1 MSAET
6 QLDRRL
12 AAQPARGSRRWLR
25 LRARVAWRFLTARF
39 SSSLTRRIVVL
50 NLGGLVVL
58 VVGFLL
64 LDQFRADLIEARIQS
79 LTIQADII
87 AAAISASATGDT
99 DSITID
105 PDKLLQL
112 APGESVAPSQS
123 DEDAT
128 QFSINPAL
136 VGPFLRRLVTPTHTR
151 ARIYDSDGRLLLDSR
166 SFSARGAVVRSDLP
180 DASDRSGF
188 ADRVIARLRGIFLTS
203 VAPRADDPWATNGKT
218 MPEVAGALQGKTQSL
233 VRVNDEGETIVSVGV
248 PIQRMMATRG
258 ALQLSTQG
266 GDIDRVI
273 TSARLAQLRFFLVL
287 AVVML
292 VLSLSLANTIA
303 EPVRRLADAAERVRR
318 GIRSRQQIPDF
329 TARSDEIGH
338 LSRAL
343 RDMTQ
348 ALYNRLDAIESFAAD
363 VAHELKNPLTSL
375 RSALETLP
383 RVNAGHSRDRL
394 IAVMQHDVR
403 RLDRLIS
410 DISDASRLDAELA
423 RDEAGPVD
431 VAALLRAVVAMAEDS
446 PRSNG
451 ARVELS
457 VPVRRGRNASA
468 DYFVL
473 GHDSRLAQ
481 VVTNLIDNA
490 CSFSEPGGVV
500 RVALERASARTEPEG
515 EKPFDRVV
523 ITVDDDGPGI
533 PPHALE
539 RIFERFYTDRP
550 NQGFGQNSG
559 LGLSI
564 SRQIVEAHGGR
575 IWACNRP
582 AHSAGVRVGRTGTRQ
597 SRRAGK
603 ARRGRSLC
611 RRTAGVRGMS
621 GAAVAGGA
629 GLHAT
634 AVIHGESGVLILGP
648 SGSGKSALAL
658 ALMARASG
666 AGAFGALIGDDRI
679 YVRKADGRLVA
690 SGAANMAGIIER
702 RMAGLIEVRHERAAI
717 VQLAVELSER
727 RGQWPRMPDDHDGV
741 IVGGVR
747 LPRLALDSGLS
758 VCDQALAVEERLAV
772 LAAENSGRIR
782 ISLEHCAAVHK
793 NGRPEISPP
802 A

>member
-6 QLDRRL
+6 QVQHRL
-12 AAQPARGSRRWLR
+12 SAHAARGRLRWLR
-25 LRARVAWRFLTARF
+25 ARTRIAWRFLTARF

-64 LDQFRADLIEARIQS
+64 LDQFRADLIAARIQS

-112 APGESVAPSQS
+112 APGESVAPSPS

-136 VGPFLRRLVTPTHTR
+136 VGPFLHRLVTPTHTR

-166 SFSARGAVVRSDLP
+166 SFSARGAVLRSDLP
-180 DASDRSGF
+180 DTSERRGFMDRIV
-188 ADRVIARLRGIFLTS
+188 AHLRSLFLTS
-203 VAPRADDPWATNGKT
+203 TAPSAEDPWATNGRT
-218 MPEVAGALQGKTQSL
+218 MPEVGGALQGKTQSL
-233 VRVNDEGETIVSVGV
+233 VRVNHAGETIVSVGV
-248 PIQRMMATRG
+248 PIQHMMATRG
-258 ALQLSTQG
+258 ALLLSTQG

-343 RDMTQ
+343 RDMTR
-348 ALYNRLDAIESFAAD
+348 ALYSRLDAIESFAAD

-394 IAVMQHDVR
+394 IAIMQHDVR

-410 DISDASRLDAELA
+410 DISDASRLDAELT
-423 RDEAGPVD
+423 RGEAAPVD
-431 VAALLRAVVAMAEDS
+431 VAALLRAVVSMAQDS
-446 PRSNG
+446 LRG
-451 ARVELS
+451 GVRVELS
-457 VPVRRGRNASA
+457 IPVRRGKSASA

-500 RVALERASARTEPEG
+500 RVALERTSARRDPE
-515 EKPFDRVV
+515 EKPVDRVV

-550 NQGFGQNSG
+550 SQGFGQNSG

-582 AHSAGVRVGRTGTRQ
+582 AKLANVRVGSPERDNSDEVTR
-597 SRRAGK
+597 
-603 ARRGRSLC
+603 
-611 RRTAGVRGMS
+611 
-621 GAAVAGGA
+621 
-629 GLHAT
+629 H
-634 AVIHGESGVLILGP
+634 
-648 SGSGKSALAL
+648 
-658 ALMARASG
+658 G
-666 AGAFGALIGDDRI
+666 AGARF
-679 YVRKADGRLVA
+679 V
-690 SGAANMAGIIER
+690 
-702 RMAGLIEVRHERAAI
+702 
-717 VQLAVELSER
+717 VEL
-727 RGQWPRMPDDHDGV
+727 
-741 IVGGVR
+741 
-747 LPRLALDSGLS
+747 
-758 VCDQALAVEERLAV
+758 
-772 LAAENSGRIR
+772 
-782 ISLEHCAAVHK
+782 
-793 NGRPEISPP
+793 P
-802 A
+802 AFSA

>member
-6 QLDRRL
+6 QVQHPLS
-12 AAQPARGSRRWLR
+12 AHAARGRRRWLR
-25 LRARVAWRFLTARF
+25 GRARVAWRFLTARF

-64 LDQFRADLIEARIQS
+64 LDQFRADLIEARVQS

-112 APGESVAPSQS
+112 APGDSVAPSPS

-136 VGPFLRRLVTPTHTR
+136 VGPFLHRLVTPTRTR

-166 SFSARGAVVRSDLP
+166 SFSARGAVEHSDLP
-180 DASDRSGF
+180 DASERRGF
-188 ADRVIARLRGIFLTS
+188 ADRIVARLRSLFLTS
-203 VAPRADDPWATNGKT
+203 TAPRAEDPWATNGQT
-218 MPEVAGALQGKTQSL
+218 MPEVAGALLGKTQSL
-233 VRVNDEGETIVSVGV
+233 VRINHLGETIVSVGV
-248 PIQRMMATRG
+248 PIQHMMATRG
-258 ALQLSTQG
+258 VLLLSTQG

-287 AVVML
+287 AIVML

-383 RVNAGHSRDRL
+383 KVNVDHSRDRL
-394 IAVMQHDVR
+394 IAIMQHDVR

-410 DISDASRLDAELA
+410 DISDASRLDAELT
-423 RDEAGPVD
+423 RGEAGPVD
-431 VAALLRAVVAMAEDS
+431 VAALLRAVVSMAQDS
-446 PRSNG
+446 SRDG

-457 VPVRRGRNASA
+457 IPVRRGKNTSA

-481 VVTNLIDNA
+481 VVTNLIENA
-490 CSFSEPGGVV
+490 CSFCEPGGVV
-500 RVALERASARTEPEG
+500 RVALERTSARKEPEG
-515 EKPFDRVV
+515 KQFCDHVV
-523 ITVDDDGPGI
+523 ITVDDDGPGV

-550 NQGFGQNSG
+550 SQGFGQNSG

-564 SRQIVEAHGGR
+564 SRQIVEAHGGL

-582 AHSAGVRVGRTGTRQ
+582 AELASVRVGSLERDDGDEITR
-597 SRRAGK
+597 
-603 ARRGRSLC
+603 
-611 RRTAGVRGMS
+611 
-621 GAAVAGGA
+621 
-629 GLHAT
+629 H
-634 AVIHGESGVLILGP
+634 
-648 SGSGKSALAL
+648 
-658 ALMARASG
+658 G
-666 AGAFGALIGDDRI
+666 AGARF
-679 YVRKADGRLVA
+679 V
-690 SGAANMAGIIER
+690 
-702 RMAGLIEVRHERAAI
+702 
-717 VQLAVELSER
+717 VEL
-727 RGQWPRMPDDHDGV
+727 
-741 IVGGVR
+741 
-747 LPRLALDSGLS
+747 
-758 VCDQALAVEERLAV
+758 
-772 LAAENSGRIR
+772 
-782 ISLEHCAAVHK
+782 
-793 NGRPEISPP
+793 P
-802 A
+802 AFSA

>member
-6 QLDRRL
+6 QVQDRSSPQAARARL
-12 AAQPARGSRRWLR
+12 RWLR
-25 LRARVAWRFLTARF
+25 ARARVASRFLTARF

-64 LDQFRADLIEARIQS
+64 LDQFRADLIEARVQS

-112 APGESVAPSQS
+112 APGESVAPSPS

-136 VGPFLRRLVTPTHTR
+136 VGPFLHRLVTPTRTR

-180 DASDRSGF
+180 DASERRGF
-188 ADRVIARLRGIFLTS
+188 ADRIVAHLRSWFLTS
-203 VAPRADDPWATNGKT
+203 TAPRAEDPWATNGQT
-218 MPEVAGALQGKTQSL
+218 MPEVSGALQGKTQSL
-233 VRVNDEGETIVSVGV
+233 ERVNHEGETIVSVGV
-248 PIQRMMATRG
+248 PIQHMMATRG
-258 ALQLSTQG
+258 ALLLSTQG

-343 RDMTQ
+343 REMTR
-348 ALYNRLDAIESFAAD
+348 ALYSRLDAIESFAAD

-383 RVNAGHSRDRL
+383 RVSASHSRDRL

-410 DISDASRLDAELA
+410 DISDASRLDAELT
-423 RDEAGPVD
+423 RGEAGPVD
-431 VAALLRAVVAMAEDS
+431 VAALLRAVVSMAQDS
-446 PRSNG
+446 PRGG

-457 VPVRRGRNASA
+457 IPVRRGKNANA

-500 RVALERASARTEPEG
+500 RVALERTSARKEPEG
-515 EKPFDRVV
+515 KDFVDHVV
-523 ITVDDDGPGI
+523 VTVDDDGPGI

-550 NQGFGQNSG
+550 SQGFGQNSG

-575 IWACNRP
+575 VWACNRT
-582 AHSAGVRVGRTGTRQ
+582 AESVSARVPPPERDDSDEIVR
-597 SRRAGK
+597 
-603 ARRGRSLC
+603 
-611 RRTAGVRGMS
+611 
-621 GAAVAGGA
+621 
-629 GLHAT
+629 H
-634 AVIHGESGVLILGP
+634 
-648 SGSGKSALAL
+648 
-658 ALMARASG
+658 G
-666 AGAFGALIGDDRI
+666 AGARF
-679 YVRKADGRLVA
+679 V
-690 SGAANMAGIIER
+690 
-702 RMAGLIEVRHERAAI
+702 
-717 VQLAVELSER
+717 VELPVFS
-727 RGQWPRMPDDHDGV
+727 
-741 IVGGVR
+741 
-747 LPRLALDSGLS
+747 A
-758 VCDQALAVEERLAV
+758 
-772 LAAENSGRIR
+772 
-782 ISLEHCAAVHK
+782 
-793 NGRPEISPP
+793 
-802 A
+802 

>member
-1 MSAET
+1 
-6 QLDRRL
+6 
-12 AAQPARGSRRWLR
+12 
-25 LRARVAWRFLTARF
+25 
-39 SSSLTRRIVVL
+39 
-50 NLGGLVVL
+50 

-64 LDQFRADLIEARIQS
+64 LDQFRADLIEARVQS

-112 APGESVAPSQS
+112 APGESVAPSPS

-128 QFSINPAL
+128 QFSINPPL
-136 VGPFLRRLVTPTHTR
+136 VGPFLHRLVTPTRTR

-166 SFSARGAVVRSDLP
+166 SFSARGAVEHSDLP
-180 DASDRSGF
+180 DASERRGF
-188 ADRVIARLRGIFLTS
+188 ADRIVARLRSLFLTS
-203 VAPRADDPWATNGKT
+203 TAPRAEDPWATNGQT

-233 VRVNDEGETIVSVGV
+233 VRINHMGETIVSVGV
-248 PIQRMMATRG
+248 PIQHMMATRG
-258 ALQLSTQG
+258 VLLLSTQG

-287 AVVML
+287 AIVML

-383 RVNAGHSRDRL
+383 KVKADHSRDRL

-410 DISDASRLDAELA
+410 DISDASRLDAELT
-423 RDEAGPVD
+423 RGDAGPVD
-431 VAALLRAVVAMAEDS
+431 VAALLRAVASMAEDS
-446 PRSNG
+446 SRDG

-457 VPVRRGRNASA
+457 IPVRRGKNASA

-490 CSFSEPGGVV
+490 RSFSERGGVV
-500 RVALERASARTEPEG
+500 RVALERTSARRETEG
-515 EKPFDRVV
+515 RHFSNHVV

-550 NQGFGQNSG
+550 SQGFGQNSG

-575 IWACNRP
+575 IWAYNRP
-582 AHSAGVRVGRTGTRQ
+582 AELAGAPVGSAERDDGDEITR
-597 SRRAGK
+597 
-603 ARRGRSLC
+603 
-611 RRTAGVRGMS
+611 
-621 GAAVAGGA
+621 
-629 GLHAT
+629 H
-634 AVIHGESGVLILGP
+634 
-648 SGSGKSALAL
+648 
-658 ALMARASG
+658 G
-666 AGAFGALIGDDRI
+666 AGARF
-679 YVRKADGRLVA
+679 V
-690 SGAANMAGIIER
+690 
-702 RMAGLIEVRHERAAI
+702 
-717 VQLAVELSER
+717 VEL
-727 RGQWPRMPDDHDGV
+727 
-741 IVGGVR
+741 
-747 LPRLALDSGLS
+747 
-758 VCDQALAVEERLAV
+758 
-772 LAAENSGRIR
+772 
-782 ISLEHCAAVHK
+782 
-793 NGRPEISPP
+793 P
-802 A
+802 AFSA